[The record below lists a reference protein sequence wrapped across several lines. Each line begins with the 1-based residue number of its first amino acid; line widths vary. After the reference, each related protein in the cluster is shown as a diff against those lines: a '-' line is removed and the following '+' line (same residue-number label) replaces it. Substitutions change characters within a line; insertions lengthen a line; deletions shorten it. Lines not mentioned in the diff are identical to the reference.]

1 MIRRLRLLLW
11 LFVGLV
17 AVLAAGLWL
26 RAERTPNAR
35 QVAAPVTIGAP
46 FTLTASDGHRF
57 SSASMAGTPYVLFF
71 GFTNCPDVCPT
82 TLARLARLRRALAKG
97 DTAFAILFVTV
108 DPERDTPGE
117 LARYAA
123 LFATPIIALTGTAAE
138 IAAVTKSFGIY
149 SKRVAQPG
157 GGYTFDHTATVL
169 LFDRGGQF
177 VATIAPDEGDTAALA
192 KLQRIAG

>member
-11 LFVGLV
+11 LFVGLA

-26 RAERTPNAR
+26 RAEQP
-35 QVAAPVTIGAP
+35 AAGAPEPVTIGAP

-82 TLARLARLRRALAKG
+82 TLARLAKLRRSLPKG
-97 DTAFAILFVTV
+97 DTAFALLFVTV
-108 DPERDTPGE
+108 DPQRDTPAE

-123 LFATPIIALTGTAAE
+123 LFSTPIVALTGTPAE

-157 GGYTFDHTATVL
+157 GGYSVDHSAATL
-169 LFDRGGQF
+169 LFDRSGKF
-177 VATIAPDEGDTAALA
+177 VATIAPDESDAPALA
-192 KLQRIAG
+192 KLRRIAG

>member
-11 LFVGLV
+11 LFVGL
-17 AVLAAGLWL
+17 ATVLAAGLWL
-26 RAERTPNAR
+26 RAEQSALAAP
-35 QVAAPVTIGAP
+35 APVTIGAP

-82 TLARLARLRRALAKG
+82 TLARLAKLRRALPKG

-108 DPERDTPGE
+108 DPERDTPAA

-123 LFATPIIALTGTAAE
+123 LFATPIVALTGTPAE

-157 GGYTFDHTATVL
+157 GGYTIDHTATVL
-169 LFDRGGQF
+169 LFDRAGKF

-192 KLQRIAG
+192 KLKRITD